1 MAAKIKLKRTAPKWR
16 LKDGQDFYTLLL
28 YGTIDPA
35 KFLSAKLAKD
45 IDKAVNLLYAFEVAM
60 TAWSDK
66 NEKDI

>member
-1 MAAKIKLKRTAPKWR
+1 MVAKVKLIRTAPKRR

-35 KFLSAKLAKD
+35 KFLPAKLAKD

-66 NEKDI
+66 NEND